1 MFFLLKCLKANTDDL
16 KDILETPRYFL
27 FAGCG
32 IRLWGGGSVVVLKSL
47 LKKRESRPGGGARL

>member
-16 KDILETPRYFL
+16 KGILETPRHFL

-32 IRLWGGGSVVVLKSL
+32 IRLWGGGSVVVLESVKE
-47 LKKRESRPGGGARL
+47 KRV